1 MIAPVVVA
9 VVAVVLM
16 LLLLTLSLSLR
27 YRCCHFVLITLQ
39 VSTFLQKMAIAKTI
53 KEQLAIVATTAT
65 AL

>member
-1 MIAPVVVA
+1 MVVVA
-9 VVAVVLM
+9 VVAVV
-16 LLLLTLSLSLR
+16 
-27 YRCCHFVLITLQ
+27 VAVVVV

>member
-1 MIAPVVVA
+1 MLFMTTIAVSTTA
-9 VVAVVLM
+9 TDITE
-16 LLLLTLSLSLR
+16 LLLR
-27 YRCCHFVLITLQ
+27 IDYCCYYKATKNQ